1 MVRLDCLT
9 KPLRFNYAAKRLQSF
24 NLSFSITGH
33 PFQAMSPK
41 LKILVAEDD
50 AILAY
55 ALELVVHESGYE
67 MVGPFPTAAGA
78 LAAIGE
84 IGPDIAFVDI
94 GLDGLTNGVALA
106 QVLTARFGTT
116 VYLVSGDRR
125 TAMGSPGAAYGF
137 IEKPATEATF
147 RAALAHAMA
156 VRDGAHEPPPAGVVL
171 LAAAAA

>member
-1 MVRLDCLT
+1 M
-9 KPLRFNYAAKRLQSF
+9 
-24 NLSFSITGH
+24 
-33 PFQAMSPK
+33 
-41 LKILVAEDD
+41 KILVAEDD

-55 ALELVVHESGYE
+55 ALELVVHEAGHE
-67 MVGPFPTAAGA
+67 MIGPFPTAAGA

-125 TAMGSPGAAYGF
+125 TALGSRGAAYGF
-137 IEKPATEATF
+137 IEKPATESTF
-147 RAALAHAMA
+147 RAALAHAID
-156 VRDGAHEPPPAGVVL
+156 VRAGSTEPPPAGIVPL
-171 LAAAAA
+171 NAAAA